1 MEQTAPSRLVEVT
14 PVGPS
19 ISFRVERM
27 FAGRS
32 SPQRPQSSPP
42 PLSPSSLVIQASN
55 TAPSS
60 STSGLRPQAQG
71 SSSAV
76 AVPEGMRPSADVQ
89 SGGVKKPRR
98 SGLQTTEEVE
108 MRLITAIELQS
119 RDERSLSD
127 LFGKVSQ
134 RLAATRTGTPE
145 RRNAL
150 ATLENI
156 SRARALRLAQS
167 RGGV

>member
-1 MEQTAPSRLVEVT
+1 
-14 PVGPS
+14 
-19 ISFRVERM
+19 
-27 FAGRS
+27 
-32 SPQRPQSSPP
+32 
-42 PLSPSSLVIQASN
+42 
-55 TAPSS
+55 
-60 STSGLRPQAQG
+60 
-71 SSSAV
+71 
-76 AVPEGMRPSADVQ
+76 
-89 SGGVKKPRR
+89 
-98 SGLQTTEEVE
+98 
-108 MRLITAIELQS
+108 MRLITAIELQR

-167 RGGV
+167 RGGL